1 MRRARSTHSVSARRG
16 TRADAPDDAGA
27 VRRGHAPRC
36 AGPTRDAPALDEA
49 DRCDRGSVTAELA
62 VALPAVLLVLVLVV
76 MVAGAGLTQARC
88 VDAARVGA
96 RVAALGEPAQAA
108 AAAARRVAGPAARVT
123 VSGDA
128 QWVTVAVDAAVP
140 LAGWDVGPLRAR
152 GSAVAWVE
160 P

>member
-1 MRRARSTHSVSARRG
+1 MAEDPSTLPPV
-16 TRADAPDDAGA
+16 
-27 VRRGHAPRC
+27 
-36 AGPTRDAPALDEA
+36 DEA

-96 RVAALGEPAQAA
+96 RVAALGESAQAA

-140 LAGWDVGPLRAR
+140 LAGWDVGPLRAH